1 MAEYGI
7 FEDGA
12 CIEAGFTGATG
23 KAQAEK
29 AITELVADNPEMD
42 GAYEVLEICP
52 DHDEQPRHT
61 CEDCASDPADDA
73 E

>member
-7 FEDGA
+7 FEDGI
-12 CIEAGFTGATG
+12 CIEAEFHGAAGQTA
-23 KAQAEK
+23 AQAH
-29 AITELVADNPEMD
+29 AASLVADNPEMD

-61 CEDCASDPADDA
+61 CEDCASDA
-73 E
+73 